1 MSVDPILPESLGVAF
16 FTIAFGWVVE
26 NVYKTEY
33 TKIG

>member
-1 MSVDPILPESLGVAF
+1 MSVDPIKILPENLGVAF
-16 FTIAFGWVVE
+16 FTIGWVVE